1 MILRA
6 QAIGRV
12 AFDSLVQRN
21 TWTVHSIFKKGFNIV
36 TNNNQL
42 IFIGTTENGTFPFGI
57 VIDSQ
62 TRDEIRAQIAVG
74 QEIEVGHSTL
84 QINASYQL
92 FWRLGTV
99 LSDDPPHNK
108 CLHEL
113 TKNIKTFD
121 FSEYEDSDFDFA
133 TMRRFINALATT
145 DKTTVEQLSRYL
157 IGRGQGLT
165 PTGDD
170 ILTGI
175 LFIHSI
181 QPYIETLHIE
191 TLRHLLDESLTTR
204 VSETFLHCA
213 INGLF
218 SSKVK
223 ILQDQPT
230 IVRLNQLLE
239 VGSSSGKDTLYG
251 IYISLILRSETYG

>member
-12 AFDSLVQRN
+12 AYDYLVQRN
-21 TWTVHSIFKKGFNIV
+21 TWTVHSIFNKGFNII
-36 TNNNQL
+36 TKNNQL

-57 VIDSQ
+57 VVDRQ
-62 TRDEIRAQIAVG
+62 TRNELLAQIVVG
-74 QEIEVGHSTL
+74 QEIKVGYSTL
-84 QINASYQL
+84 EFNSAYQL
-92 FWRLGTV
+92 FWRLETI
-99 LSDDPPHNK
+99 LSEHPPHNQY
-108 CLHEL
+108 LEDL
-113 TKNIKTFD
+113 TENITTFD

-133 TMRRFINALATT
+133 TMRRFINALTTT
-145 DKTTVEQLSRYL
+145 DKMTVEQMLRYV

-181 QPYIETLHIE
+181 QPYIETLHLE
-191 TLRHLLDESLTTR
+191 TLRQLLDETLTTR

-213 INGLF
+213 LNGLF

-223 ILQDQPT
+223 ILQDEPF

-251 IYISLILRSETYG
+251 IYISLTLRSETYG